1 MGLSSCGEVAS
12 VLETEKIIAVK
23 YDSANE
29 LACEDYE
36 EYTKV
41 TYNTSSDVVL
51 AVENKK
57 ADYGILDDFELNSYI
72 RAGRNIN
79 QKEKC
84 EYSLDYCAY
93 FNFDNETLQESFNDA
108 IKDLKDK
115 GVIDKIIATHL
126 KGESYKVSKNNNENG
141 TLTMLCDPSFDNRLF
156 TDDNGEILGLD
167 VDIVREICNYM
178 GYDLKIVSCD
188 FDEMFI
194 KLQGGEVD
202 FIISDCEVNEER
214 ENYYLLSDT
223 YFTLNYYLIERE

>member
-12 VLETEKIIAVK
+12 VLETERIIAVK

-41 TYNTSSDVVL
+41 TYNASSDVVL

-57 ADYGILDDFELNSYI
+57 ADYGILDNFELNSYI
-72 RAGRNIN
+72 MAGRNIK

-84 EYSLDYCAY
+84 QYSLDYCAY
-93 FNFDNETLQESFNDA
+93 FNSNSETLQKSFNDA
-108 IKDLKDK
+108 IKYLKDK
-115 GVIDKIIATHL
+115 GVIDEIITTNL
-126 KGESYKVSKNNNENG
+126 KGESYKVSKSNNENG
-141 TLTMLCDPSFDNRLF
+141 TLTMLCDPSFDNRLY

-194 KLQGGEVD
+194 KLQDGEVD
-202 FIISDCEVNEER
+202 FVISDCEVNEER

-223 YFTLNYYLIERE
+223 YFTLNYYLIERK